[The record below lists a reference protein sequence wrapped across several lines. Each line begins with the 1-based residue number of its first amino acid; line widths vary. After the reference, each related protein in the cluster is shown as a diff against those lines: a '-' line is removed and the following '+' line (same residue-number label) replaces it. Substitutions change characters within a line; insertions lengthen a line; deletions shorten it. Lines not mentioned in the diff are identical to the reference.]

1 MERGRQCKWTI
12 KITAEWW
19 VIMTKLT
26 VADIADEILK
36 AFDLDDARGGLA
48 MEQLHNRV
56 KAQEAD
62 PDMATKMLNEGFLAA
77 LASPTRKNCA
87 SSHA

>member
-1 MERGRQCKWTI
+1 
-12 KITAEWW
+12 
-19 VIMTKLT
+19 MTKLT

-62 PDMATKMLNEGFLAA
+62 PDMATKMLNDKRAARQKELEGEPV
-77 LASPTRKNCA
+77 ASPELAREPQ
-87 SSHA
+87 

>member
-1 MERGRQCKWTI
+1 MDDPGHGGMV
-12 KITAEWW
+12 

-26 VADIADEILK
+26 IADIADEMLR
-36 AFDLDDARGGLA
+36 AFDLDDAPGGVA

-56 KAQEAD
+56 KAQQTD
-62 PDMATKMLNEGFLAA
+62 PEMATKMLNEGFLAA